1 MFTINCKGRLLVF
14 EKPIV
19 MGIINTT
26 PDSFF
31 SGSRK
36 QETTEIVAQAKAML
50 EAGAT
55 ILDLGG
61 QSTRPG
67 SEPIGADEEME
78 RVVPGISAVKAAFPD
93 SYISIDTYHASV
105 AKAAVIAGADMVND
119 ISGGTMDEAMLS
131 TVAELQVPF
140 ICMHMK
146 GTPQTMQHQPEFQ
159 NVTSEVLDFFIHQVE
174 KCRLAGIHDVIVDPG
189 FGFGK
194 TINHNFQLLKTL
206 SVFDILNKPI
216 LLGISRKSSIYKTLG
231 VTAAE
236 ALNGSTVLHTIGL
249 LNGAHIL
256 RVHDVKE
263 AMEVVKLVEVYQ
275 ATAIKKAEQ

>member
-1 MFTINCKGRLLVF
+1 MLID
-14 EKPIV
+14 KPIV

-78 RVVPGISAVKAAFPD
+78 RVAPGISAVKAAFPD

-146 GTPQTMQHQPEFQ
+146 GTPQTMQHLPEYQ